1 MKDTINLKN
10 KLDQQAILKGIDY
23 TNTDKMA
30 HGTPDRMTVAF
41 AYANGY
47 KDGAI
52 IEAGKHQEQ
61 PTDVTEPVSIHYG
74 EDGNP
79 DGILIQTLDEA
90 FILALHDEGE
100 MDYEKAK
107 AYELPTAKQAHIY
120 GAYLDE
126 INEALD
132 EAGGDR
138 LEEDWYWTKTPSAG
152 SVDLQ
157 LVFYGPYGYLHYDVR
172 INARRVRVSLALNTA
187 NS

>member
-1 MKDTINLKN
+1 MKKEE
-10 KLDQQAILKGIDY
+10 ILKQVNFDLNKAKQIHQWLNEAPEG
-23 TNTDKMA
+23 
-30 HGTPDRMTVAF
+30 
-41 AYANGY
+41 
-47 KDGAI
+47 GAQAA
-52 IEAGKHQEQ
+52 ETRK
-61 PTDVTEPVSIHYG
+61 PVSIHYD

-79 DGILIQTLDEA
+79 DGILIQTIDEA

-107 AYELPTAKQAHIY
+107 AFELPTAKQAHIY

-152 SVDLQ
+152 NVGNQ
-157 LVFYGPYGYLHYDVR
+157 LFFRGTHGYLGYGYR
-172 INARRVRVSLALNTA
+172 FNSNRVRVSLALNTA

>member
-1 MKDTINLKN
+1 MKKEE
-10 KLDQQAILKGIDY
+10 ILKQVNFDLNKAKQIHQWL
-23 TNTDKMA
+23 NEA
-30 HGTPDRMTVAF
+30 PE
-41 AYANGY
+41 
-47 KDGAI
+47 DGARAA
-52 IEAGKHQEQ
+52 ETRK
-61 PTDVTEPVSIHYG
+61 PVSIHYN

-138 LEEDWYWTKTPSAG
+138 LEEDWYWTKTPSA
-152 SVDLQ
+152 SNVDYQ
-157 LVFYGPYGYLHYDVR
+157 LIFYGTYGYLYY
-172 INARRVRVSLALNTA
+172 INRYYSLRVRVSLALNTA

>member
-1 MKDTINLKN
+1 MKKEE
-10 KLDQQAILKGIDY
+10 ILKQVNFDLNKAKQIHQWL
-23 TNTDKMA
+23 NEA
-30 HGTPDRMTVAF
+30 PE
-41 AYANGY
+41 
-47 KDGAI
+47 DGAQAA
-52 IEAGKHQEQ
+52 ETRK
-61 PTDVTEPVSIHYG
+61 PVSIHYD

-79 DGILIQTLDEA
+79 DGILIQTIDEA

-107 AYELPTAKQAHIY
+107 AFELPTAKQAHIY

-138 LEEDWYWTKTPSAG
+138 LEEDWYWTKTPSALYVY
-152 SVDLQ
+152 SQ
-157 LVFYGPYGYLHYDVR
+157 LVFHGAYGYLGSSTR
-172 INARRVRVSLALNTA
+172 CGSNRVRVSLALNTA

>member
-1 MKDTINLKN
+1 MKKEE
-10 KLDQQAILKGIDY
+10 ILKQVNFDLNKAKQIHQWL
-23 TNTDKMA
+23 NEA
-30 HGTPDRMTVAF
+30 PE
-41 AYANGY
+41 
-47 KDGAI
+47 DGAQAD
-52 IEAGKHQEQ
+52 ETRK
-61 PTDVTEPVSIHYG
+61 PVSIHYD

-107 AYELPTAKQAHIY
+107 AFELPTAKQAHIY

-138 LEEDWYWTKTPSAG
+138 LEEDWYWTKTPSAIGVNDQLIFSG
-152 SVDLQ
+152 SRGSLDGT
-157 LVFYGPYGYLHYDVR
+157 YGRY
-172 INARRVRVSLALNTA
+172 ISCRVRVSLALNTA

>member
-1 MKDTINLKN
+1 MKKEE
-10 KLDQQAILKGIDY
+10 ILKQVNFDLNKAKQIHQWLNEAPEG
-23 TNTDKMA
+23 
-30 HGTPDRMTVAF
+30 
-41 AYANGY
+41 
-47 KDGAI
+47 GAQAA
-52 IEAGKHQEQ
+52 ETRK
-61 PTDVTEPVSIHYG
+61 PVSIHYD

-107 AYELPTAKQAHIY
+107 AFELPTAKQAHIY

-138 LEEDWYWTKTPSAG
+138 LEEDWYWTKTPSAYSVNYQLIFHGTCG
-152 SVDLQ
+152 SLNRSN
-157 LVFYGPYGYLHYDVR
+157 R
-172 INARRVRVSLALNTA
+172 INTNRVRVSLALNTA

>member
-1 MKDTINLKN
+1 MKKEE
-10 KLDQQAILKGIDY
+10 ILKQVNFDLNKAKQIHQWLNEAPEG
-23 TNTDKMA
+23 
-30 HGTPDRMTVAF
+30 
-41 AYANGY
+41 
-47 KDGAI
+47 GAQAA
-52 IEAGKHQEQ
+52 ETRK
-61 PTDVTEPVSIHYG
+61 PVSIHYD

-107 AYELPTAKQAHIY
+107 AFELPTAKQAHIY

-138 LEEDWYWTKTPSAG
+138 LEEDWYWTKTPSANN
-152 SVDLQ
+152 VYNQ
-157 LVFYGPYGYLHYDVR
+157 LVFRGTRGYLSCNTR
-172 INARRVRVSLALNTA
+172 CSSNRVRVSLALNTA

>member
-1 MKDTINLKN
+1 MKKEE
-10 KLDQQAILKGIDY
+10 ILKQVNFDLNKAKQIHQWL
-23 TNTDKMA
+23 NEA
-30 HGTPDRMTVAF
+30 PE
-41 AYANGY
+41 
-47 KDGAI
+47 DGAQAA
-52 IEAGKHQEQ
+52 ETRK
-61 PTDVTEPVSIHYG
+61 PVSIHYD

-100 MDYEKAK
+100 MDYKKAK

-138 LEEDWYWTKTPSAG
+138 LEEDWYWTKTPSAYD
-152 SVDLQ
+152 VAYQ
-157 LVFYGPYGYLHYDVR
+157 LVFGGTTGALHYYYR
-172 INARRVRVSLALNTA
+172 YLNYRVRVSLALNTA

>member
-1 MKDTINLKN
+1 MKKEE
-10 KLDQQAILKGIDY
+10 ILKQVNFDLNKAKQIHQWLNEAPEG
-23 TNTDKMA
+23 
-30 HGTPDRMTVAF
+30 
-41 AYANGY
+41 
-47 KDGAI
+47 GAQAA
-52 IEAGKHQEQ
+52 ETRK
-61 PTDVTEPVSIHYG
+61 PVSIHYD

-138 LEEDWYWTKTPSAG
+138 LEEDWYWTKTPSACG
-152 SVDLQ
+152 ALSANPQ
-157 LVFYGPYGYLHYDVR
+157 LIFYGTGGPLNYDYR
-172 INARRVRVSLALNTA
+172 YSSYRVRVALAFNTA

>member
-1 MKDTINLKN
+1 MKKEE
-10 KLDQQAILKGIDY
+10 ILKQVNFDLNKAKQIHQWL
-23 TNTDKMA
+23 NEA
-30 HGTPDRMTVAF
+30 PE
-41 AYANGY
+41 
-47 KDGAI
+47 DGAQAA
-52 IEAGKHQEQ
+52 ETRK
-61 PTDVTEPVSIHYG
+61 PVSIHYD

-107 AYELPTAKQAHIY
+107 AFELPTAKQAHIY

-138 LEEDWYWTKTPSAG
+138 LEEDWYWTKTPSAR
-152 SVDLQ
+152 SVSVQ
-157 LVFYGPYGYLHYDVR
+157 LIFYGTDGHLNFNYRFISY
-172 INARRVRVSLALNTA
+172 RVRVSLALNTA

>member
-1 MKDTINLKN
+1 MKKEE
-10 KLDQQAILKGIDY
+10 ILKQVNFDLNKAKQIHQWLNEAPEG
-23 TNTDKMA
+23 
-30 HGTPDRMTVAF
+30 
-41 AYANGY
+41 
-47 KDGAI
+47 GAQ
-52 IEAGKHQEQ
+52 EAETRK
-61 PTDVTEPVSIHYG
+61 PVSIHYD

-79 DGILIQTLDEA
+79 DGILIQTIDEA

-138 LEEDWYWTKTPSAG
+138 LEEDWYWTKTPSARIVGYQLFFHG
-152 SVDLQ
+152 SGGL
-157 LVFYGPYGYLHYDVR
+157 LGYNVR
-172 INARRVRVSLALNTA
+172 FSSYRVRVSIALNTA

>member
-1 MKDTINLKN
+1 MKKEE
-10 KLDQQAILKGIDY
+10 ILKQVNFDLNKAKQIHQWL
-23 TNTDKMA
+23 NEA
-30 HGTPDRMTVAF
+30 PE
-41 AYANGY
+41 
-47 KDGAI
+47 DGAQAA
-52 IEAGKHQEQ
+52 ETRK
-61 PTDVTEPVSIHYG
+61 PVSIHYD

-126 INEALD
+126 INKALD

-138 LEEDWYWTKTPSAG
+138 LEEDWYWTKTPSALYVG
-152 SVDLQ
+152 AL
-157 LVFYGPYGYLHYDVR
+157 LVFYGTSGLLNYGSRCYSY
-172 INARRVRVSLALNTA
+172 RVRVSLAFNTA

>member
-1 MKDTINLKN
+1 MKKEE
-10 KLDQQAILKGIDY
+10 ILKQVNFDLNKAKQIHQWL
-23 TNTDKMA
+23 NEA
-30 HGTPDRMTVAF
+30 PE
-41 AYANGY
+41 
-47 KDGAI
+47 DGAQAA
-52 IEAGKHQEQ
+52 ETRK
-61 PTDVTEPVSIHYG
+61 PVSIHYD

-107 AYELPTAKQAHIY
+107 AFELPTAKQAHIY

-126 INEALD
+126 INEAID

-138 LEEDWYWTKTPSAG
+138 LEEDWYWTKTPSARY
-152 SVDLQ
+152 VDYQ
-157 LVFYGPYGYLHYDVR
+157 LFFNGAYGYLYNFNR
-172 INARRVRVSLALNTA
+172 YYSFRVRVSLALNTA

>member
-1 MKDTINLKN
+1 MKKEE
-10 KLDQQAILKGIDY
+10 ILKQVNFDLNKAKQIHQWL
-23 TNTDKMA
+23 NEA
-30 HGTPDRMTVAF
+30 PE
-41 AYANGY
+41 
-47 KDGAI
+47 DGAQAA
-52 IEAGKHQEQ
+52 ETRK
-61 PTDVTEPVSIHYG
+61 PVSIHYD

-107 AYELPTAKQAHIY
+107 AFELPTAKQAHIY

-152 SVDLQ
+152 NVNGQ
-157 LVFYGPYGYLHYDVR
+157 LVFYGPYGGLGSGYRYYSF
-172 INARRVRVSLALNTA
+172 RVRVSLALNTA

>member
-1 MKDTINLKN
+1 MKKEE
-10 KLDQQAILKGIDY
+10 ILKQVNFDLNKAKQIHQWLNEAPEG
-23 TNTDKMA
+23 
-30 HGTPDRMTVAF
+30 
-41 AYANGY
+41 
-47 KDGAI
+47 GAQAA
-52 IEAGKHQEQ
+52 ETRK
-61 PTDVTEPVSIHYG
+61 PVSIHYD

-107 AYELPTAKQAHIY
+107 AFELPTAKQAHIY

-152 SVDLQ
+152 NVILQ
-157 LVFYGPYGYLHYDVR
+157 LVFFGPVGHLGSNRRYGS
-172 INARRVRVSLALNTA
+172 NRVRVSLAFNTA

>member
-1 MKDTINLKN
+1 MKKEE
-10 KLDQQAILKGIDY
+10 ILKQVNFDLNKAKQIHQWLNEAPEG
-23 TNTDKMA
+23 
-30 HGTPDRMTVAF
+30 
-41 AYANGY
+41 
-47 KDGAI
+47 GAQAA
-52 IEAGKHQEQ
+52 ETRK
-61 PTDVTEPVSIHYG
+61 PVSIHYD

-138 LEEDWYWTKTPSAG
+138 LEEDWYWTKTPSAIH
-152 SVDLQ
+152 VTYQ
-157 LVFYGPYGYLHYDVR
+157 LVFNGTYGYLFHYYYR
-172 INARRVRVSLALNTA
+172 YISNRVRVSLALNTA

>member
-1 MKDTINLKN
+1 MKKEE
-10 KLDQQAILKGIDY
+10 ILKQVNFDLNKAKQIHQWLNEAPEG
-23 TNTDKMA
+23 
-30 HGTPDRMTVAF
+30 
-41 AYANGY
+41 
-47 KDGAI
+47 GAQAA
-52 IEAGKHQEQ
+52 ETRK
-61 PTDVTEPVSIHYG
+61 PVSIHYD

-152 SVDLQ
+152 YVSYQ
-157 LVFYGPYGYLHYDVR
+157 LVFNGTNGNLDNYYRYVSHR
-172 INARRVRVSLALNTA
+172 FRVSLALNTA

>member
-1 MKDTINLKN
+1 MKKEE
-10 KLDQQAILKGIDY
+10 ILKQVNFDLNKAKQIHQWL
-23 TNTDKMA
+23 NEA
-30 HGTPDRMTVAF
+30 PE
-41 AYANGY
+41 
-47 KDGAI
+47 DGAQAA
-52 IEAGKHQEQ
+52 ETRK
-61 PTDVTEPVSIHYG
+61 PVSIHYD

-107 AYELPTAKQAHIY
+107 AFELPTAKQAHIY

-138 LEEDWYWTKTPSAG
+138 LQEDWYWTKTPSAYTV
-152 SVDLQ
+152 SNQ
-157 LVFYGPYGYLHYDVR
+157 LVFYGDNGNLYNYNRYGSYS
-172 INARRVRVSLALNTA
+172 VRVSLAFNTA

>member
-1 MKDTINLKN
+1 MKKEE
-10 KLDQQAILKGIDY
+10 ILKQVNFDLNKAKQIHQWLNEAPEG
-23 TNTDKMA
+23 
-30 HGTPDRMTVAF
+30 
-41 AYANGY
+41 
-47 KDGAI
+47 GAQAA
-52 IEAGKHQEQ
+52 ETRK
-61 PTDVTEPVSIHYG
+61 PVSIHYD

-107 AYELPTAKQAHIY
+107 AFELPTAKQAHIY

-138 LEEDWYWTKTPSAG
+138 IEEDWYWTKTPSANSAG
-152 SVDLQ
+152 SQ
-157 LVFYGPYGYLHYDVR
+157 LFFYGTSGNLSNYGRYHSL
-172 INARRVRVSLALNTA
+172 RVRGALALNTA

>member
-1 MKDTINLKN
+1 MKKEE
-10 KLDQQAILKGIDY
+10 ILKQVNFDLNKAKQIHQWL
-23 TNTDKMA
+23 NEA
-30 HGTPDRMTVAF
+30 PE
-41 AYANGY
+41 
-47 KDGAI
+47 DGAQAA
-52 IEAGKHQEQ
+52 ETRK
-61 PTDVTEPVSIHYG
+61 PVSIHYD

-107 AYELPTAKQAHIY
+107 AFELPTAKQAHIY

-138 LEEDWYWTKTPSAG
+138 LEEDWYWTKTPSARG
-152 SVDLQ
+152 ANGVNFQ
-157 LVFYGPYGYLHYDVR
+157 LIFYGTYGNLGSNDR
-172 INARRVRVSLALNTA
+172 FLSARVRVSSL
-187 NS
+187 

>member
-1 MKDTINLKN
+1 MKKEE
-10 KLDQQAILKGIDY
+10 ILKQVNFDLNKAKQIHQWLNEAPEG
-23 TNTDKMA
+23 
-30 HGTPDRMTVAF
+30 
-41 AYANGY
+41 
-47 KDGAI
+47 GAQA
-52 IEAGKHQEQ
+52 ETRK
-61 PTDVTEPVSIHYG
+61 PVSIHYD

-138 LEEDWYWTKTPSAG
+138 LQEDWYWTKTPSAYYVG
-152 SVDLQ
+152 YQ
-157 LVFYGPYGYLHYDVR
+157 LLFYGTSGLLNNDNRYYSL
-172 INARRVRVSLALNTA
+172 RVRVSLALNTA

>member
-1 MKDTINLKN
+1 MKKEE
-10 KLDQQAILKGIDY
+10 ILKQVNFDLNKAKQIHQWL
-23 TNTDKMA
+23 NEA
-30 HGTPDRMTVAF
+30 PE
-41 AYANGY
+41 
-47 KDGAI
+47 DGAQAA
-52 IEAGKHQEQ
+52 ETRK
-61 PTDVTEPVSIHYG
+61 PVSIHYD

-107 AYELPTAKQAHIY
+107 AFELPTAKQAHIY

-138 LEEDWYWTKTPSAG
+138 LEEDWYWTKTPSA
-152 SVDLQ
+152 SLVSYQ
-157 LVFYGPYGYLHYDVR
+157 LVFYGTYGGLNDYYR
-172 INARRVRVSLALNTA
+172 CNSYRVRVSLALNTA

>member
-1 MKDTINLKN
+1 MKKEE
-10 KLDQQAILKGIDY
+10 ILKQVNFDLNKAKQIHQWL
-23 TNTDKMA
+23 NEA
-30 HGTPDRMTVAF
+30 PE
-41 AYANGY
+41 
-47 KDGAI
+47 DGAQAA
-52 IEAGKHQEQ
+52 ETRK
-61 PTDVTEPVSIHYG
+61 PVSIHYD

-107 AYELPTAKQAHIY
+107 AFELPTAKQAHIY

-138 LEEDWYWTKTPSAG
+138 LEEDWYWTKTPSA
-152 SVDLQ
+152 SNVTTQ
-157 LVFYGPYGYLHYDVR
+157 LVFYGTDGYLSIYGR
-172 INARRVRVSLALNTA
+172 CNSLRVRVSLALNTA

>member
-1 MKDTINLKN
+1 MKKEE
-10 KLDQQAILKGIDY
+10 ILKQVNFDLNKAKQIHQWLNEAPEG
-23 TNTDKMA
+23 
-30 HGTPDRMTVAF
+30 
-41 AYANGY
+41 
-47 KDGAI
+47 GAQAA
-52 IEAGKHQEQ
+52 ETRK
-61 PTDVTEPVSIHYG
+61 PVSIHYD

-107 AYELPTAKQAHIY
+107 AFELPTAKQAHIY

-138 LEEDWYWTKTPSAG
+138 LEEDWYWTKTPSAV
-152 SVDLQ
+152 SVVTQ
-157 LVFYGPYGYLHYDVR
+157 LFFYGTCGTLGNYNRCGSY
-172 INARRVRVSLALNTA
+172 RVRVSLAFNTA

>member
-1 MKDTINLKN
+1 MKKEE
-10 KLDQQAILKGIDY
+10 ILKQVNFDLNKAKQIHQWL
-23 TNTDKMA
+23 NEA
-30 HGTPDRMTVAF
+30 PE
-41 AYANGY
+41 
-47 KDGAI
+47 DGAQAA
-52 IEAGKHQEQ
+52 ETRK
-61 PTDVTEPVSIHYG
+61 PVSIHYD

-107 AYELPTAKQAHIY
+107 AFELPTAKQAHIY

-138 LEEDWYWTKTPSAG
+138 LEEDWYWTKTPSAYNVGNQLIFNGTYGGLSNSNRYG
-152 SVDLQ
+152 S
-157 LVFYGPYGYLHYDVR
+157 F
-172 INARRVRVSLALNTA
+172 RVRVSLALNTA